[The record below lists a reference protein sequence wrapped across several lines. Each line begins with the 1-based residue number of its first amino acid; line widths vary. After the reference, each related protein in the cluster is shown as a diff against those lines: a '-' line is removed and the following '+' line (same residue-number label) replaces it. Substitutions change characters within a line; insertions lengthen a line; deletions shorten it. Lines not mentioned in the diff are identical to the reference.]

1 MQMKISLDGLSVVV
15 LLLAVM
21 LFAFFVF
28 CSFLLLLFVL
38 SVLTATST
46 SLGARVLVAGG
57 TGIVGSGIVQALL
70 RQGARVSSSFTASHK
85 HNC

>member
-1 MQMKISLDGLSVVV
+1 MSLLFCF
-15 LLLAVM
+15 LLLV

-28 CSFLLLLFVL
+28 CSFLLLLFVF

-70 RQGARVSSSFTASHK
+70 RQGARVSISFTASHK
-85 HNC
+85 PNC